1 MVEILNRCN
10 YLYNNLIDCEDKQ
23 TNEYKE
29 GNCLTCTKKNFRR
42 LDNDSYNCLK
52 KLSTYTMFYGPLYVS
67 EIYNFLVES
76 NFLGN
81 FINYQR
87 NYIKENSLYGF
98 NSFSVNNTIPIQLNI
113 MSLGCGFG
121 PDDIALN
128 KYRNDYLDI
137 NVSYNYYG
145 YDKEPLWNYITQ
157 TNALPITCDLLYGM
171 NFKNI
176 NILFI
181 NKLLSTLKNL
191 RLLNDFFDV
200 FKDALEDLPVGA
212 FVVFNDVNHYNKG
225 REDFET
231 FAARNNLQIINRY
244 YFDGHSDNYSHIPIN
259 IITNILTT
267 PSVNPKMHANQTVIF
282 LYQKVLSI

>member
-1 MVEILNRCN
+1 MIEILNRCN

-23 TNEYKE
+23 TNEHKE
-29 GNCLTCTKKNFRR
+29 GDCLTCTKKNFRR

-76 NFLGN
+76 SFLGD
-81 FINYQR
+81 FINDQR
-87 NYIKENSLYGF
+87 NYIKVNKLYGF
-98 NSFSVNNTIPIQLNI
+98 NPFSENAIIPIQLNI

-157 TNALPITCDLLYGM
+157 TNALPITYDLLEGM
-171 NFKNI
+171 NFQNV

-181 NKLLSTLKNL
+181 NKLISTLKNL

-200 FKDALEDLPVGA
+200 FKDALEDLPIGA
-212 FVVFNDVNHYNKG
+212 FVVFNDVNHYNEG
-225 REDFET
+225 RDDFEN
-231 FAARNNLQIINRY
+231 FAIRNNLQIINKY
-244 YFDGHSDNYSHIPIN
+244 YFDGHAGDYIHIPTSIVPN
-259 IITNILTT
+259 TVGNL
-267 PSVNPKMHANQTVIF
+267 SVNYKGYPNQTIIF
-282 LYQKVLSI
+282 LYQKVA